1 MSNAAN
7 YIKKWHEVIL
17 EGKMELLDK
26 LLNDNATFYSPVV
39 FTPLEGKEITKMYL
53 SAAGLSFNMDSF
65 KYTREVNDGYYSV
78 LEFET
83 TID

>member
-1 MSNAAN
+1 MTDAAD

-17 EGKMELLDK
+17 EGKMELLDN

-39 FTPLEGKEITKMYL
+39 FKPLEGKEITKMYL

-65 KYTREVNDGYYSV
+65 KYTRESV
-78 LEFET
+78 SYTHLTLPT
-83 TID
+83 TPYV